1 MFTLNCKGRLLVVD
15 KPIIMGIINLTPDSF
30 YAGSRFNETDA
41 VLHQAEKML
50 NEDADI
56 LDIGAQSTRP
66 GSERVSSD
74 EELKRLMPALE
85 AITKRFPGA
94 YISVDTYYSDV
105 AREAIHAGAVI
116 VNDISGG
123 SMDDRMIET
132 VATLNVPYVLTHI
145 KGEPGTMQKNPEY
158 DNVVTE
164 ILDYFIFKTA
174 ELKKSGINDIIIDP
188 GFGFGKTID
197 HNFSLLKDIQ
207 LFRILHLPILCGLS
221 RKSSVYKTLGLSA
234 DESLNGTTVMHTIAL
249 LNGANML
256 RVHDVK
262 EAKEAIKL
270 VERYKRAE

>member
-1 MFTLNCKGRLLVVD
+1 
-15 KPIIMGIINLTPDSF
+15 
-30 YAGSRFNETDA
+30 
-41 VLHQAEKML
+41 
-50 NEDADI
+50 
-56 LDIGAQSTRP
+56 
-66 GSERVSSD
+66 
-74 EELKRLMPALE
+74 MPALE

-94 YISVDTYYSDV
+94 FISVDTYYSDV

-145 KGEPGTMQKNPEY
+145 KGEPGTMQKNPVY

-207 LFRILHLPILCGLS
+207 LFSILHLPILCGLS

-262 EAKEAIKL
+262 EANEAIKL

>member
-1 MFTLNCKGRLLVVD
+1 
-15 KPIIMGIINLTPDSF
+15 
-30 YAGSRFNETDA
+30 
-41 VLHQAEKML
+41 
-50 NEDADI
+50 
-56 LDIGAQSTRP
+56 
-66 GSERVSSD
+66 
-74 EELKRLMPALE
+74 
-85 AITKRFPGA
+85 
-94 YISVDTYYSDV
+94 
-105 AREAIHAGAVI
+105 
-116 VNDISGG
+116 
-123 SMDDRMIET
+123 
-132 VATLNVPYVLTHI
+132 VLTHI
-145 KGEPGTMQKNPEY
+145 KGEPGTMQQNPVY